1 MIKTEAQFFEV
12 FTPMLEQSGL
22 KVLSTK
28 VKSVDDDFMAELP
41 NLTIMVSLDGT
52 DPQDVFLAM
61 KKLESKF
68 NKETKSEI
76 RTGYYDAEIGY
87 DEIPTGQAQ
96 IEIDCLPFFLDV
108 KPSAPTMK

>member
-22 KVLSTK
+22 TVLSTE
-28 VKSVDDDFMAELP
+28 VKSVDDDIMAELP
-41 NLTIMVSLDGT
+41 NLTIMVSLEGT
-52 DPQDVFLAM
+52 SPQDVFLVM

-87 DEIPTGQAQ
+87 DEIPAGQAQ
-96 IEIDCLPFFLDV
+96 IDIDCLPFFLDAE
-108 KPSAPTMK
+108 PSTPTMK